1 MIDNGG
7 LTTIKRTLNTL
18 QDNQLKE
25 NAQLKNDVIDLM
37 TKLSKLCDDVDLINN
52 KIDEMN
58 DKIKKN
64 SEMIDNILNS

>member
-7 LTTIKRTLNTL
+7 LTTIIRTLNTL